1 VKIKPKC
8 KRLLGY
14 RTKAD
19 RLLGHGLLLAWLRTT
34 PHSLTWRLWCQ
45 GVSLL
50 AFNFSPEG
58 TFEQMSKHAPFCS
71 KGAATLTSIHQIEP
85 NLASYCCWYP
95 KLPEHVLRFSYI
107 ALRKEWQDYMH
118 TSCTC
123 TLNSCSPWG
132 MVHIIAFLANH
143 LLLFAPL
150 FLQWSL
156 FTSRISKHQTS
167 LSLVRWLVRYS
178 IWLLKK

>member
-1 VKIKPKC
+1 MGSVRGWSSRPWPWWPSKTQWQYPAVCITSCESPAQRGTIC
-8 KRLLGY
+8 KLLI
-14 RTKAD
+14 
-19 RLLGHGLLLAWLRTT
+19 
-34 PHSLTWRLWCQ
+34 
-45 GVSLL
+45 
-50 AFNFSPEG
+50 AFNQRGLS
-58 TFEQMSKHAPFCS
+58 EQKSKNAHFCI
-71 KGAATLTSIHQIEP
+71 KRATNNTLTHQLKP
-85 NLASYCCWYP
+85 NLASHLCWLY